1 MSTVDE
7 TPGALQ
13 SWGLSKQY
21 DGSAPAVR
29 DLSLFVPAGT
39 LYGLVGPNGAGK
51 TTFLSMATGIVR
63 PSAGQVWIDGHD
75 VWADPVAARGR
86 VGLLP
91 DGPSLPE
98 ALPGRRALHYVG
110 VLHGLDPAVA
120 HERCEEL
127 LAVLDIAEAGDRA
140 VSTYS
145 AGMKKKIGLAAA
157 MIHSPRLLVLD
168 EPLEAVDPMSA
179 RTIRHLLES
188 FVARGGT
195 AMVSSHS
202 MPLIE
207 QMCSHVAILARGS
220 LLAAN
225 TIDDVRAGGTLEGA
239 LFDAVGG
246 GDQAAELPW
255 LGS

>member
-1 MSTVDE
+1 M
-7 TPGALQ
+7 
-13 SWGLSKQY
+13 
-21 DGSAPAVR
+21 
-29 DLSLFVPAGT
+29 
-39 LYGLVGPNGAGK
+39 
-51 TTFLSMATGIVR
+51 
-63 PSAGQVWIDGHD
+63 
-75 VWADPVAARGR
+75 
-86 VGLLP
+86 
-91 DGPSLPE
+91 
-98 ALPGRRALHYVG
+98 
-110 VLHGLDPAVA
+110 
-120 HERCEEL
+120 
-127 LAVLDIAEAGDRA
+127 LDIAEAGDRA

-220 LLAAN
+220 LLAAG

>member
-1 MSTVDE
+1 MTNIDE
-7 TPGALQ
+7 SPAALQ

-21 DGSAPAVR
+21 DGGAVAAR
-29 DLSLFVPAGT
+29 SISLFVPHGT

-51 TTFLSMATGIVR
+51 TTFLSMATGLVR
-63 PSAGQVWIDGHD
+63 PTGGQVWIAGHN
-75 VWADPVAARGR
+75 VWTDPVAARGR

-110 VLHGLDPAVA
+110 VLHGLDPAVVD
-120 HERCEEL
+120 ERSDEL
-127 LAVLDIAEAGDRA
+127 LNVLGIADAADRP
-140 VSTYS
+140 VSEYS

-179 RTIRHLLES
+179 RTIRGLLERY
-188 FVARGGT
+188 VARGGT
-195 AMVSSHS
+195 AVVSSHS

-207 QMCSHVAILARGS
+207 QMCSHVAILAQGS
-220 LLAAN
+220 LVTAGE
-225 TIDDVRAGGTLEGA
+225 IDEIRAGGTLESA

-246 GDQAAELPW
+246 VEQNAELPW